1 MAAGNHK
8 IDFKFH
14 PARFYTGNMLAGIS
28 SFLLYAL
35 LIGAIVYAVRGMKG
49 DDEALQQTTV
59 SGNK

>member
-1 MAAGNHK
+1 
-8 IDFKFH
+8 
-14 PARFYTGNMLAGIS
+14 MLAGIS